1 MAKANGMDESNE
13 FNEEEL
19 EAAEGSTEESSVDP
33 DATDDEM
40 EDADGGTELDDGNF
54 PAKDYGDAR
63 HRGWFV
69 MRSYTYDCADAN
81 SPYHGVPVEKWIE
94 EVSKEW
100 QAIGDHEK
108 TVWLQFIVHD
118 KDIIRKGKKE
128 ETKPVHMH
136 AVVRFEDNKTQSAAM
151 KLFCGN
157 NTRVNNVQPVL
168 STKGGYKSAL
178 LYLTHHTDSAYREH
192 KTWYHWE
199 KVTQVKERYVDL
211 IASDTKHRVTGKVVE
226 ALLEECI
233 DGIMEGTAAFKTMRE
248 KFIKMTS
255 NRGYLKY
262 KKEFE
267 SAFEEY
273 RTKLWDA
280 YVTMSLTGKF
290 HKVTT
295 YIAGPGRVGKSLLA
309 DLLALAE
316 HDEDNIFKPAGG
328 GSDKITDDFI
338 DGHGTER
345 ATVFHDL
352 SPKVYSKRSWFTM
365 LDPRNWAPT
374 RSRGKVKP
382 WFSTSVYMAVN
393 LPLGEFLIQM
403 ITKGDS
409 QMDITTGNADDIIM
423 SLGRVA
429 RYLVY
434 GEHNGQPVVWVYHLK
449 PERDWT
455 SKQDLAKKWRKNRPF
470 FSDDVVYEFY
480 QTVGYVPYDPSAP
493 VFAERDRM
501 AKVIAKVYAEGTFAS
516 PEYVEV
522 DGLPEE

>member
-1 MAKANGMDESNE
+1 MAKFNE
-13 FNEEEL
+13 KNEQIEEEL
-19 EAAEGSTEESSVDP
+19 EAAEGSVEESTTDP
-33 DATDDEM
+33 DATDE
-40 EDADGGTELDDGNF
+40 ETEEAEGGNELDEGKF

-69 MRSYTYDCADAN
+69 MRSYTYDCADEKGDYFGA
-81 SPYHGVPVEKWIE
+81 SEDEWVKGVTD
-94 EVSKEW
+94 EW
-100 QAIGDHEK
+100 NAIGNHEK

-118 KDIIRKGKKE
+118 DDVILKGKKKKK
-128 ETKPVHMH
+128 KPIHMH
-136 AVVRFEDNKTQSAAM
+136 AVVRFEDNKTQSAVM

-157 NTRVNNVQPVL
+157 NNRVNNVQPVL

-178 LYLTHHTDSAYREH
+178 LYLTHHTDSAYRDE
-192 KTWYHWE
+192 KTWYHWS
-199 KVTQVKERYVDL
+199 KVTEIKARYVDL
-211 IASDTKHRVTGKVVE
+211 IKSETKHRVTGKQVE

-233 DGIMEGTAAFKTMRE
+233 DGIMDGTASFKKVRE

-255 NRGYLKY
+255 NRGYLKH

-273 RTKLWDA
+273 RTALSKTFVKL
-280 YVTMSLTGKF
+280 SLANKF

-295 YIAGPGRVGKSLLA
+295 YITGPGRSGKSLLA
-309 DLLALAE
+309 DLLALEE

-328 GSDKITDDFI
+328 GSDKVTDDFV

-352 SPKVYSKRSWFTM
+352 SPQVYSKRSWFTM

-409 QMDITTGNADDIIM
+409 QMDVTRGNADDIIM

-434 GEHNGQPVVWVYHLK
+434 GEHNGQPVLWVYHLK
-449 PERDWT
+449 PEREWL
-455 SKQDLAKKWRKNRPF
+455 SREDLPKKWRKQGRPF
-470 FSDDVVYEFY
+470 FSEDVVDEYF
-480 QTVGYVPYDPSAP
+480 QTVGYVPYDPTAE
-493 VFAERDRM
+493 VFAERKRM
-501 AKVIAKVYAEGTFAS
+501 ARVIAKVYAEGTFEDTSA
-516 PEYVEV
+516 YVEV